1 MTDTA
6 ARHAD
11 ADVPHTPDDQGSAE
25 VRRRK
30 PRDRPLLIV
39 ITGHGKGKST
49 SAFGMLLRSWARGY
63 RCGVFQ
69 FVKSGKW
76 KVGEAK
82 AAEALGGID
91 WEKMGDGW
99 TWISRDL
106 EESADKARA
115 GWEGVKRFIA
125 EEKYEFLVLD
135 ELTYPIKYGWIDE
148 EDVVTTL
155 RDRPGF
161 QHVVVTGR
169 YAPQSLIDA
178 ADLVSEVGKVKH
190 PMDADIRAQQGIE
203 W

>member
-1 MTDTA
+1 MTDALDTT
-6 ARHAD
+6 
-11 ADVPHTPDDQGSAE
+11 HTPADRGSADPI
-25 VRRRK
+25 RRK

-39 ITGHGKGKST
+39 NTGHGKGKS
-49 SAFGMLLRSWARGY
+49 SAAFGMLLRSWARGY

-82 AAEALGGID
+82 AAQALGGIE

-99 TWISRDL
+99 TWLSKDL

-115 GWEGVKRFIA
+115 GWAEVKRRIHD
-125 EEKYEFLVLD
+125 ERYEFLVLD
-135 ELTYPIKYGWIDE
+135 ELTYAIKYGWIPEDE
-148 EDVVTTL
+148 IVTTL
-155 RDRPGF
+155 KNRPGF

-169 YAPQSLIDA
+169 DASPGLVAA
-178 ADLVSEVGKVKH
+178 ADLVSEVVKVKH
-190 PMDADIRAQQGIE
+190 PMDQGIRAQQGIE

>member
-1 MTDTA
+1 MTEV
-6 ARHAD
+6 
-11 ADVPHTPDDQGSAE
+11 DVPHTPDDVGSDE
-25 VRRRK
+25 PRRRK

-39 ITGHGKGKST
+39 VTGHGKGKST
-49 SAFGMLLRSWARGY
+49 SAFGMLLRAWARGY

-69 FVKSGKW
+69 FLKSAKW

-82 AAEALGGID
+82 AAAALGGID

-99 TWISRDL
+99 TWISSDI
-106 EESADKARA
+106 EETADRARA

-135 ELTYPIKYGWIDE
+135 ELTYAIKYGWVDE
-148 EDVVTTL
+148 AEVVATL

-169 YAPQSLIDA
+169 DAPQGLIDA
-178 ADLVSEVGKVKH
+178 ADLVSEVAKVKH
-190 PMDADIRAQQGIE
+190 PMDDGIRAQQGIE